1 MERYINET
9 LQKKKHITNMEILN
23 IIISYIIIGICV
35 SFLTDLQ
42 RDWLMRKEMFEQ
54 ELYDNWGILERIFVV
69 VLWPMAVIIYIKGFI
84 E

>member
-1 MERYINET
+1 
-9 LQKKKHITNMEILN
+9 MEILN